1 MNKDGEAIASPFV
14 FGHQRLRSRSSGSVS
29 NQRGIAAGEAPC
41 LKADFDECC
50 DPKEDQA
57 LWRSFG
63 SNIATYLFDN
73 SCAIRAHT

>member
-14 FGHQRLRSRSSGSVS
+14 VCHPPGCDLDPPRGPTPGGSGRDQAVF
-29 NQRGIAAGEAPC
+29 RGDLHE
-41 LKADFDECC
+41 LF

-63 SNIATYLFDN
+63 SNIAT
-73 SCAIRAHT
+73 

>member
-1 MNKDGEAIASPFV
+1 MNNDGEAIASPFV
-14 FGHQRLRSRSSGSVS
+14 VCHPGCDLYPPRGPTPGGSGRDLAVSRGD
-29 NQRGIAAGEAPC
+29 
-41 LKADFDECC
+41 LHECC

>member
-1 MNKDGEAIASPFV
+1 MMGKRLPPHLLSATPGCDLDPPTGPAPGGSGRDRAVSRGEL
-14 FGHQRLRSRSSGSVS
+14 H
-29 NQRGIAAGEAPC
+29 EY
-41 LKADFDECC
+41 C